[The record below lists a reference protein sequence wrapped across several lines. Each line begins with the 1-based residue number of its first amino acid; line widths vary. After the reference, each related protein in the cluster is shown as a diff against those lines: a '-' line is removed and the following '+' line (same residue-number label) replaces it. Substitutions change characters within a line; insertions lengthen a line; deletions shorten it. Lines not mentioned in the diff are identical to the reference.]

1 MNHFILADNQD
12 LTRIGL
18 EHILLQ
24 SGSCHISR
32 AEDKAE
38 LLEQLK
44 ADSVSVVFLDYT
56 LFDFSGIESLLIV
69 SERFS
74 NVHWIL
80 ISDDLTDKFMRSII
94 YSSHRISIIFKD
106 SPLNVI
112 RDAITASLQGSRY
125 ICQRATEILLEQQK
139 EDLPAGLT
147 PTEIE
152 ILKAIAQGKTT
163 KEIAAERFS
172 SVHTVNTHRK
182 NIFRKL
188 KVNTAH
194 EAVKYAFRAG
204 LVDTSEFYI

>member
-1 MNHFILADNQD
+1 MNHFIIADNQD

-24 SGSCHISR
+24 SGSCRISR

-44 ADSVSVVFLDYT
+44 TDPVSVVFLDYT

-94 YSSHRISIIFKD
+94 YSSHRISIVFKD
-106 SPLNVI
+106 SSLNVI
-112 RDAITASLQGSRY
+112 
-125 ICQRATEILLEQQK
+125 
-139 EDLPAGLT
+139 
-147 PTEIE
+147 
-152 ILKAIAQGKTT
+152 
-163 KEIAAERFS
+163 
-172 SVHTVNTHRK
+172 
-182 NIFRKL
+182 
-188 KVNTAH
+188 
-194 EAVKYAFRAG
+194 
-204 LVDTSEFYI
+204 